1 MKWEK
6 WDQMDYTRCNLV
18 GPSPLHEEHL
28 QEVGIPLR
36 FVPEAPKLKKT
47 WVKKEGP
54 MGDFFKDFVSQLAQQ
69 FIHTQLD
76 KLTNDVHR
84 RVVTGVDADS
94 KRVVVHCDFAQDL
107 AHAMADQSMCE
118 YFDIIS
124 SSLFIA
130 VVHFWDPVT
139 NKRECEGVVVLAICL
154 LLFFFKFCN
163 SFFYW
168 VTVSSG
174 WVFISDNTS
183 HSNNHVNHYLQQI
196 HEHYDAYYVQN
207 DFGHIAVLTVWAD
220 NCSEQFK
227 SRYQLGWSVL
237 YVNKTTLQVIHLF
250 FFCPQHGKGPPDGLG
265 GNCKNAVRAE
275 EKFRRH
281 LPAAIDVFLW
291 LQSNFTA
298 VHSPGI
304 GLFSIRK
311 RIFRFVPTGLV
322 PRHHIIESTEFNG
335 ISNQYAFGVVKGAP
349 IGRVFHRFIPSDCEL
364 NMVGSF
370 KEQLKADIEDLLDT
384 YRWSQ

>member
-6 WDQMDYTRCNLV
+6 WDQMDYTRRNLV

-36 FVPEAPKLKKT
+36 FAPEAPKLKKT

-154 LLFFFKFCN
+154 LL
-163 SFFYW
+163 
-168 VTVSSG
+168 
-174 WVFISDNTS
+174 
-183 HSNNHVNHYLQQI
+183 
-196 HEHYDAYYVQN
+196 
-207 DFGHIAVLTVWAD
+207 
-220 NCSEQFK
+220 
-227 SRYQLGWSVL
+227 
-237 YVNKTTLQVIHLF
+237 LF
-250 FFCPQHGKGPPDGLG
+250 FL
-265 GNCKNAVRAE
+265 
-275 EKFRRH
+275 
-281 LPAAIDVFLW
+281 
-291 LQSNFTA
+291 
-298 VHSPGI
+298 
-304 GLFSIRK
+304 
-311 RIFRFVPTGLV
+311 IF
-322 PRHHIIESTEFNG
+322 
-335 ISNQYAFGVVKGAP
+335 
-349 IGRVFHRFIPSDCEL
+349 
-364 NMVGSF
+364 
-370 KEQLKADIEDLLDT
+370 
-384 YRWSQ
+384 